1 MKWIFK
7 DWVSQYIHFIGYLD
21 LNHFCLEHQHFRKFH
36 IIMTWLKDWVHILPH
51 SLPSD
56 GRPGQFETL
65 VKLAYTPNMNN
76 MQPLARLNVKFLEH
90 TPSSQHIY
98 MYNHI

>member
-7 DWVSQYIHFIGYLD
+7 DWGGQYIHFIGYLD
-21 LNHFCLEHQHFRKFH
+21 LIIFALNTNIIKFH

-56 GRPGQFETL
+56 ERPGQFKTL
-65 VKLAYTPNMNN
+65 VKFAYTPNMKN